1 MWEKTPFENCCSNLE
16 TVRTDCIGK
25 SKNVLSEFS
34 RCSTVIEIYFYEID
48 EHFET
53 SLVIFGGVF
62 I

>member
-1 MWEKTPFENCCSNLE
+1 MREKTPFENCCSNLE
-16 TVRTDCIGK
+16 TVWKDCIGK
-25 SKNVLSEFS
+25 SKNVLSEFFGC
-34 RCSTVIEIYFYEID
+34 RKVIEICCYEVD